1 MYITPYISKLEIN
14 VLGYIS
20 VLSFLHSADSNTST
34 LNDRNYTDSG
44 AGHLYMALSATLKKK
59 EGWRYTPTS
68 WKKPVHKTGQT
79 FGKQNK
85 RASTEF
91 PYAFSSTASHSAT
104 FSLFTTHLRIPF

>member
-59 EGWRYTPTS
+59 RRLAVYTDFLEE
-68 WKKPVHKTGQT
+68 TGAQDGPDVWQT
-79 FGKQNK
+79 
-85 RASTEF
+85 E
-91 PYAFSSTASHSAT
+91 
-104 FSLFTTHLRIPF
+104 